1 MEPNNTP
8 DFEIGDVENFSSNKD
23 EQFSH
28 STLVMSAMKRASESG
43 SKEMKTGW
51 YNTKQDKQ
59 GNTIKT
65 YIDDSRKSFI
75 ESVKT
80 CCMIMACDL
89 DEEAE
94 TYIDECLE
102 DIDNKKMEL
111 AKLEEQSY
119 SKLNEGLKVLMKSN
133 GIYNVPGHVSH
144 PELKE
149 HLVWFELEMY
159 RSIFAELSRL
169 TKRLDFFKSQA
180 FEA

>member
-1 MEPNNTP
+1 MVENIP
-8 DFEIGDVENFSSNKD
+8 DFEIGDIENFSSNKD

-28 STLVMSAMKRASESG
+28 SSLVMSTMKRASEAG

-51 YNTKQDKQ
+51 FNTRQDKQ

-65 YIDDSRKSFI
+65 YIDDTRKSFI

-89 DEEAE
+89 DPEAE
-94 TYIDECLE
+94 DYIDECLNE
-102 DIDNKKMEL
+102 IDQKKIEL
-111 AKLEEQSY
+111 AKLEEESY
-119 SKLNEGLKVLMKSN
+119 NKLNEGLKILMKSN
-133 GIYNVPGHVSH
+133 GIYNIPGHVSH

-149 HLVWFELEMY
+149 HLIWFELEMY